1 MTIDQQ
7 AVANLLVETLLSR
20 LGDEIDLV
28 FHYGSYRT
36 GNTHRYSDYDVSYV
50 PVHESTGDHITVAV
64 GDVMC
69 DLYPLHWSRL
79 EGVANFKEPFGLIL
93 PNSTILHQRNDEA
106 GQRFAALR
114 TRQEAL
120 LSPEQRPAMLRLAQ
134 EIFQKTG
141 YDYYLLHTSAA
152 ADNLPACRSHALRIL
167 GTVIRALPVLNQ
179 RLIDSRKLDQLLGLP
194 RLPQGFADAVD
205 ALHSSTEIPVLL
217 HACDSLLQ
225 ATRDLLLAE
234 QRAVQQGETG
244 FPAAFKAGYPELK
257 NMVQKIIIASERND
271 RLAVAVALDLL
282 YREISLPLAQALTGI
297 SYGGFN
303 SPADYEQDLAA
314 LGFPSLWP
322 PFESG
327 DWEELRRRCYAF
339 DEQMQ
344 RFLTQ
349 HGVDLCAFA
358 TLDDL
363 RHSLTASKTS

>member
-7 AVANLLVETLLSR
+7 SVANLLVETLLSR

-28 FHYGSYRT
+28 FHYGSYRM

-50 PVHESTGDHITVAV
+50 PVHESTGDHITVV
-64 GDVMC
+64 VDDVMC
-69 DLYPLHWSRL
+69 DLYPLRWSRL
-79 EGVANFKEPFGLIL
+79 EGVADFKEPFGLIL
-93 PNSTILHQRNDEA
+93 PNAKILYQRNDEA
-106 GQRFAALR
+106 GQHFAALR
-114 TRQEAL
+114 ARQEAL

-134 EIFQKTG
+134 EIFQKAG

-152 ADNLPACRSHALRIL
+152 ADNLPACRSLALRIL
-167 GTVIRALPVLNQ
+167 DTVIRALPVLNQ
-179 RLIDSRKLDQLLGLP
+179 RLIDSRKLDQLLTLP
-194 RLPQGFADAVD
+194 RLPQSFAEAVD
-205 ALHSSTEIPVLL
+205 ALHSSTEIPALRQ
-217 HACDSLLQ
+217 ACDSLLQ

-234 QRAVQQGETG
+234 QREVQRGETG
-244 FPAAFKAGYPELK
+244 FPAAFRALYPELK
-257 NMVQKIIIASERND
+257 NMVQKIIIASERKD
-271 RLAVAVALDLL
+271 RLAAAFSLDLL
-282 YREISLPLAQALTGI
+282 HREISLPLAQALTGI

-327 DWEELRRRCYAF
+327 DWEELRRRCFVF

-349 HGVDLCAFA
+349 RGVYLCAFA
-358 TLDDL
+358 TLDEL
-363 RHSLTASKTS
+363 RRSLAGGNAS

>member
-1 MTIDQQ
+1 M
-7 AVANLLVETLLSR
+7 
-20 LGDEIDLV
+20 
-28 FHYGSYRT
+28 
-36 GNTHRYSDYDVSYV
+36 
-50 PVHESTGDHITVAV
+50 PVHESTGAHFTVVV

-114 TRQEAL
+114 TRQAAL

-152 ADNLPACRSHALRIL
+152 AGNQAACRSLSLGIL
-167 GTVIRALPVLNQ
+167 NTVIRVLPVLNQ

-205 ALHSSTEIPVLL
+205 ALHSSTEIPALL

-234 QRAVQQGETG
+234 QREVQRGETG
-244 FPAAFKAGYPELK
+244 FPAAFRALYPELK

-282 YREISLPLAQALTGI
+282 YRELSLPLAQALTGV
-297 SYGGFN
+297 SYSSFN
-303 SPADYEQDLAA
+303 SPADYEQDLAG
-314 LGFPSLWP
+314 LGFPALWQ

-327 DWEELRRRCYAF
+327 DWEELRRSCFAF

-349 HGVDLCAFA
+349 RGVDLCAFA
-358 TLDDL
+358 TLDEL
-363 RHSLTASKTS
+363 RRSLAGGNAS